1 MGAALAPIAAV
12 AVALIAKSK
21 PRKPLNRRAR
31 GNKSRGFR
39 IIVLSRATAPLPTIP
54 WNIMNGK
61 IGIIA
66 LMFGVVS
73 LALAIASQSV
83 PAGVFGMCSGV
94 LGYLAGRASN
104 GD

>member
-1 MGAALAPIAAV
+1 
-12 AVALIAKSK
+12 
-21 PRKPLNRRAR
+21 
-31 GNKSRGFR
+31 
-39 IIVLSRATAPLPTIP
+39 
-54 WNIMNGK
+54 MNGK

-73 LALAIASQSV
+73 LALAIASQSA